1 MPKSPSSSRL
11 AVALGLTLLSAPAFA
26 GEPLPTTT
34 DSPSMSHAPSGY
46 SYKILVP
53 AGREFLKCRFLC
65 PDDFTL
71 ADLPADETD
80 FSESRNFMPLAVGV
94 ANYGA
99 MVVFSIAARPAYAEG
114 TVADWLLRLCKEE
127 GYDPGAVELIKVG
140 TLNAAACDA
149 IQTADGTTMRMRI
162 TLLEDG
168 GRLYNFSAMAPT
180 QLWSAVADK
189 LHGMLASFE
198 LQEDKGPTMAL
209 SADSPAPAASA
220 EAAVPE
226 ATAAAH
232 TAENSARLTP
242 EQFAELV
249 LADDM
254 SALDPEQK
262 INANLRDN
270 AVGFVPNVLSVDK
283 EEKSARVGA
292 GAIEGIFR
300 VPYGWHVN
308 DDGRRTL
315 VFDGGGRMQVNLSLR
330 RREVDSLVEL
340 ARSYVAPYLEQQ
352 PDLQVFVHELDGIVA
367 VGVRG
372 LKIEGEVLDQT
383 FLLRDIDREGLVLVA
398 RATGSAEDIR
408 LAMNLA
414 GDILAGIETAA
425 TMTAAR

>member
-1 MPKSPSSSRL
+1 MILTSRFSHL
-11 AVALGLTLLSAPAFA
+11 TVALGLAFASAAHLPAGQSAPATPA
-26 GEPLPTTT
+26 N
-34 DSPSMSHAPSGY
+34 PSSAMSDAPSGY
-46 SYKILVP
+46 SYKILSP
-53 AGREFLKCRFLC
+53 AGRDFLKCRFLC
-65 PDDFTL
+65 PDDFRL
-71 ADLPADETD
+71 ADLPADEPD
-80 FSESRNFMPLAVGV
+80 FTQSKNFMPLGVAV

-99 MVVFSIAARPAYAEG
+99 VVVFSVAARPAYKEG
-114 TVADWLLRLCKEE
+114 TVAEWLAHLCKEE

-140 TLNAAACDA
+140 ALDAAACDA
-149 IQTADGTTMRMRI
+149 IKTADGVTMRMRI

-189 LHGMLASFE
+189 LNGMLASFE

-209 SADSPAPAASA
+209 SPEAAAPA
-220 EAAVPE
+220 V
-226 ATAAAH
+226 ATAAPS
-232 TAENSARLTP
+232 ENSARLTP

-270 AVGFVPNVLSVDK
+270 AVGFVPNVLSVNK

-292 GAIEGIFR
+292 GAIEAIFR
-300 VPYGWHVN
+300 VPFGWHVN

-315 VFDGGGRMQVNLSLR
+315 VFDGGGRMQINLSLR
-330 RREVDSLVEL
+330 RREIDSLVEL

-352 PDLQVFVHELDGIVA
+352 PGLEAFVHELDGIVA
-367 VGVRG
+367 IGVRG
-372 LKIEGEVLDQT
+372 LKVDDEVLDQT
-383 FLLRDIDREGLVLVA
+383 FLLRDIDRDGLVLVA
-398 RATGSAEDIR
+398 RATGSSDDIR

-425 TMTAAR
+425 TMAAAR